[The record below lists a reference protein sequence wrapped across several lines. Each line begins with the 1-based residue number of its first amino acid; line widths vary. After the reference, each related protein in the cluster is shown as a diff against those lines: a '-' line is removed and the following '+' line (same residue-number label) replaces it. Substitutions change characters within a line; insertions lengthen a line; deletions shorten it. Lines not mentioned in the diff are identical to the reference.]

1 MAELDFI
8 SKFSGEEID
17 NILDKSQEL
26 LNKGYTFSGVATPD
40 TDPGTPLLKVF
51 YLTTTDGEYA
61 NFGNIIVESG
71 KLTVLLYN
79 GSTWEKQVLDLPTS
93 GGGSTVNVVQTT
105 GTSMTDVMS
114 QKAVT
119 DELDKR
125 QMAPATVGQVGQVL
139 TQTGP
144 NAEDVS
150 WQTPSGGGVSPSGH
164 INVSLG
170 TSDVV
175 DLSFGPKGFP
185 GKVPV
190 SNRAINLTVE
200 FNCKHSS
207 LTFTLLYKYIGARTS
222 DSDWYN
228 EANWENVTSN
238 IDLGTFDSTP
248 TRSQIWNL
256 ITGRAIRQGV
266 LLSYTVAG
274 HPVIERYLG
283 SDNLYKS
290 FKNKSNFQIVS
301 ISDNM
306 FVPWQGT
313 RSDTRYYVFQAAK
326 FGMTICYDEGGCNFT
341 KETFCFDA
349 IAKLASGYRY
359 PSTGL
364 SEAYW
369 RSDYFWKKIGA
380 EPAIAKG
387 IPCDGG
393 ICITGASFAA
403 ASENGWFEHACEKL
417 GVTAYNKASSGTNIC
432 DTAQKMRTG
441 TLFSTEEFE
450 AFATFVIFHVHDK
463 DVYSLRQI
471 SVGDTTYSKEDLLIM
486 SVEEY
491 ESSGILDLLT
501 PVTGYT
507 PTDNIYAIAFDYVIK
522 KYKSLCA
529 ESNKPISMVLMTNW
543 NDGRAVYNRS
553 VRDLA
558 IRHSIPLMNID
569 EYLTKNLSDLYNH
582 PSIPFARDFEGENS
596 LGAAFQYGKHLI
608 YEKEGDQLPYPQK
621 WLAGIFASSFIKL

>member
-200 FNCKHSS
+200 FNCKPSS
-207 LTFTLLYKYIGARTS
+207 LTFTLLYKYIGERTS

-248 TRSQIWNL
+248 TRPQIWNL

-369 RSDYFWKKIGA
+369 RSDYFWKK
-380 EPAIAKG
+380 
-387 IPCDGG
+387 
-393 ICITGASFAA
+393 
-403 ASENGWFEHACEKL
+403 NRR
-417 GVTAYNKASSGTNIC
+417 
-432 DTAQKMRTG
+432 RTC
-441 TLFSTEEFE
+441 
-450 AFATFVIFHVHDK
+450 
-463 DVYSLRQI
+463 Y
-471 SVGDTTYSKEDLLIM
+471 
-486 SVEEY
+486 
-491 ESSGILDLLT
+491 
-501 PVTGYT
+501 
-507 PTDNIYAIAFDYVIK
+507 
-522 KYKSLCA
+522 C
-529 ESNKPISMVLMTNW
+529 
-543 NDGRAVYNRS
+543 
-553 VRDLA
+553 
-558 IRHSIPLMNID
+558 
-569 EYLTKNLSDLYNH
+569 
-582 PSIPFARDFEGENS
+582 
-596 LGAAFQYGKHLI
+596 
-608 YEKEGDQLPYPQK
+608 
-621 WLAGIFASSFIKL
+621 